1 MEHPKLS
8 RFGLRQLTILAI
20 VAEHRRCASLENMRM
35 MALLR
40 PRERRVANYLIA
52 DEKTRRQMKLSPKLK
67 QAAGILLRHY
77 KPCTCA
83 IPSPS

>member
-20 VAEHRRCASLENMRM
+20 VAQHRRCNSPQNLRM
-35 MALLR
+35 MTLLR
-40 PRERRVANYLIA
+40 PRERRVADYLIA
-52 DEKTRRQMKLSPKLK
+52 DPRSRRQMKLPPKLK
-67 QAAGILLRHY
+67 YAAGILLRTY

-83 IPSPS
+83 TASPA

>member
-1 MEHPKLS
+1 
-8 RFGLRQLTILAI
+8 
-20 VAEHRRCASLENMRM
+20 M